1 MIALEKFSANQKYK
15 HLRFLQTIAK
25 DKIISVQKVDGT

>member
-25 DKIISVQKVDGT
+25 DKSVLNNLCK